1 MARVL
6 EGKVGK
12 SYKHFAEL
20 FDSLPMA
27 AKEIYFYALENLPE
41 DKDFVE
47 TFIIANPIL
56 GVDECKSPIE
66 KIFYVAFEIVC
77 LFRRDELPDFVD
89 CMYSYPQLEIETN
102 AHRYIADFSIGAENE
117 EGIYT
122 ILLVECDGHEFHQ
135 KTKKQVEHDNTRQ
148 YELKMVGYDILRF
161 SGSQIYN
168 DPFKCANDVF
178 DYALLKLNGGK
189 NGSL

>member
-27 AKEIYFYALENLPE
+27 AKEIYFYALENTIKDKKLA
-41 DKDFVE
+41 KDFIFNSPIWGVE
-47 TFIIANPIL
+47 
-56 GVDECKSPIE
+56 DCKSPIE

-77 LFRRDELPDFVD
+77 LFRKKELPEYAT
-89 CMYSYPQLEIETN
+89 CMYSNPQCEVEANGHKYVADFAICRETN
-102 AHRYIADFSIGAENE
+102 Q
-117 EGIYT
+117 EGYGIF
-122 ILLVECDGHEFHQ
+122 LVECDGHEFHQ
-135 KTKKQVEHDNTRQ
+135 KTKQQVERDNTRQ
-148 YELKMVGYDILRF
+148 YELKMAGFDILRF
-161 SGSQIYN
+161 SGSQIYK

-178 DYALLKLNGGK
+178 DYALFKLNGGK
-189 NGSL
+189 NGK

>member
-1 MARVL
+1 MDN
-6 EGKVGK
+6 
-12 SYKHFAEL
+12 SYKQFAEL

-27 AKEIYFYALENLPE
+27 AKEIYFYALESLPS
-41 DKDFVE
+41 DKDFLDNF
-47 TFIIANPIL
+47 FICNPIL

-77 LFRRDELPDFVD
+77 LFRRDELPDFVY

-148 YELKMVGYDILRF
+148 YELKMAGYDILRF

-189 NGSL
+189 NGGL